1 MNIRLV
7 VGISLSVRTVQKEI
21 LKTTTSSKTANKKF
35 KKEVEEIALLVK
47 CLPRNCEDMG
57 SLSRACVKR
66 AGLGGM
72 SL

>member
-1 MNIRLV
+1 
-7 VGISLSVRTVQKEI
+7 
-21 LKTTTSSKTANKKF
+21 
-35 KKEVEEIALLVK
+35 LLVK